1 MRRTVCS
8 LYLVFALGLAL
19 TPPLAAAETE
29 TIQRTVRGTV
39 MATNTA
45 ADPPTIVLQVLLPS
59 KEELIVG
66 ARVLTDTKIT
76 RGRKAAGLADIKTG
90 EAADMTYLK
99 SPDGLTARSIH
110 VR

>member
-1 MRRTVCS
+1 MKTTVCS
-8 LYLVFALGLAL
+8 LSLAFAMGLAL
-19 TPPLAAAETE
+19 TPPFATAGTE

-39 MATNTA
+39 VATNTA
-45 ADPPTIVLQVLLPS
+45 ADPPTIVLQVLLPN

-66 ARVLTDTKIT
+66 ARVPADTKIS
-76 RGRKAAGLADIKTG
+76 RGKKAAGLADIKTG

-99 SPDGLTARSIH
+99 SPDGLTAQSIH